1 MNSILKLCGV
11 AIIGLVCASVMRT
24 FKGNVSWLISGAT
37 GILIAGGAI
46 AFLYPIITYID
57 EISNDTAFSVYIE
70 TILKAFGISLISQV
84 TSDVCRDCGENTIA
98 GRVEFAA
105 KACIMLL
112 SLPVVKS
119 LLLVAFEVME

>member
-24 FKGNVSWLISGAT
+24 FKGNVSWLISGVT

-119 LLLVAFEVME
+119 LLCVAFEVME